1 LENIDETA
9 TNRLKKD
16 LESNLI
22 TQIFEMEQNDDDS
35 CPEDISVKDLRIRIE
50 AHNESYKYI

>member
-1 LENIDETA
+1 MENIDETA

-22 TQIFEMEQNDDDS
+22 TQIFEMEQNDDDA
-35 CPEDISVKDLRIRIE
+35 CPEDISAKDLRIRIE

>member
-1 LENIDETA
+1 LRKLENIDESA

-22 TQIFEMEQNDDDS
+22 TQIFEMEQNEEDS
-35 CPEDISVKDLRIRIE
+35 CPEDISAKDLKTRI
-50 AHNESYKYI
+50 